1 MSARRLLTLVAAAV
15 VVALLAVWVSERS
28 RPERPAPGGRP
39 VVLEA
44 LAESLDSVNQVR
56 LARGDGIAT
65 TLQRR
70 DNGWFVAQRNYPAD
84 PGKLRSLLISL
95 AGLHTIEQ
103 KTSDPARYAT
113 LNVEDA
119 TGAQSHSMRI
129 DVVAGTRTWSLL
141 VGKPA
146 EPNGSFVRI
155 AGAAAALSVE
165 PRIDA
170 DPQPARWIQPGL
182 VDVADDRIERVS
194 VRPAG
199 SPAYR
204 LTRDKHGAPDL
215 TLNDVPPG
223 RKPASAGM
231 ADATARVL
239 ARLNVEDVKERSA
252 NPLQHPS
259 QASYRTFEGLQ
270 LDLDGYRE
278 GTNAWIRVH
287 ASVDTDTAKRFAST
301 QAAAANGPDQGK
313 AADQAK
319 AADRTKAMDQNKAA
333 DQSKAV
339 DQSKGG
345 DRAKLLEVKAP
356 DPATEAAAIN
366 ARTQAFDFQIPVYQ
380 YDQIFRPLQDLLA
393 PAAQPATAGPKER
406 K

>member
-1 MSARRLLTLVAAAV
+1 MSAQRLLTLVAAAV
-15 VVALLAVWVSERS
+15 VVAVLAVWVSERS

-44 LAESLDSVNQVR
+44 LSESLDSVNEVR
-56 LARGDGIAT
+56 LARGDGVAT

-95 AGLHTIEQ
+95 SGLHTIEQ

-129 DVVAGTRTWSLL
+129 DVVAGARTWSLL

-155 AGAAAALSVE
+155 PGTAGALSVE

-170 DPQPARWIQPGL
+170 DPQPARWILPGL
-182 VDVADDRIERVS
+182 LDVADDRIERVS

-204 LTRDKHGAPDL
+204 LTRDKRGGADL

-223 RKPASAGM
+223 RKSASAGV
-231 ADATARVL
+231 ADAAARVL
-239 ARLNVEDVKERSA
+239 ARLNVEDVKERSPG
-252 NPLQHPS
+252 PLQHAS

-270 LDLDGYRE
+270 VDLDGYRE

-287 ASVDTDTAKRFAST
+287 ASVDPHVKATKQATA
-301 QAAAANGPDQGK
+301 P
-313 AADQAK
+313 
-319 AADRTKAMDQNKAA
+319 
-333 DQSKAV
+333 
-339 DQSKGG
+339 
-345 DRAKLLEVKAP
+345 EVKAP

-380 YDQIFRPLQDLLA
+380 YDQIFRPVQDLLA
-393 PAAQPATAGPKER
+393 PLPQPATAGSQEHK
-406 K
+406 

>member
-44 LAESLDSVNQVR
+44 LAESLDSVNEVR
-56 LARGDGIAT
+56 LARGDGVAT

-84 PGKLRSLLISL
+84 SGKLRSLLINLS
-95 AGLHTIEQ
+95 GLHTIEQ
-103 KTSDPARYAT
+103 KTSDPARYAA

-146 EPNGSFVRI
+146 EPNGSFARI
-155 AGAAAALSVE
+155 PGAAAALSVE

-170 DPQPARWIQPGL
+170 DPQPARWISPGL
-182 VDVADDRIERVS
+182 VDVAADRIENVS

-199 SPAYR
+199 APAYR
-204 LTRDKHGAPDL
+204 LTRDKRGAADL
-215 TLNDVPPG
+215 TLHDVPPG
-223 RKPASAGM
+223 RKPSSPGV
-231 ADATARVL
+231 ADAAATVL
-239 ARLNVEDVKERSA
+239 SRLNIEDVKERSPA
-252 NPLQHPS
+252 PLQHAS
-259 QASYRTFEGLQ
+259 QVSYRTFEGLQ

-278 GTNAWIRVH
+278 GTTAWIRVR
-287 ASVDTDTAKRFAST
+287 ASVDADTAKRFAL
-301 QAAAANGPDQGK
+301 AK
-313 AADQAK
+313 AADQVKAPATKAPEAKTSEAK
-319 AADRTKAMDQNKAA
+319 ALEVKAA
-333 DQSKAV
+333 ESKA
-339 DQSKGG
+339 
-345 DRAKLLEVKAP
+345 AEAKAP

-380 YDQIFRPLQDLLA
+380 YDQIYRPLQDLLA
-393 PAAQPATAGPKER
+393 PVAQPKTAESEGHK
-406 K
+406 

>member
-28 RPERPAPGGRP
+28 RPERPMPGGRP

-44 LAESLDSVNQVR
+44 LAESLDSVNEVR

-70 DNGWFVAQRNYPAD
+70 DSGWVVAQRNYPAD

-95 AGLHTIEQ
+95 SGLHAIEQ
-103 KTSDPARYAT
+103 KTSDPARYAS

-155 AGAAAALSVE
+155 AGAATALSVE

-170 DPQPARWIQPGL
+170 DPQPARWILPGL
-182 VDVADDRIERVS
+182 VDVAGDRIERVS

-199 SPAYR
+199 SAAYG
-204 LTRDKHGAPDL
+204 LTRDTPGAADL
-215 TLNDVPPG
+215 TLRDVPPG
-223 RKPASAGM
+223 RKPGGPG
-231 ADATARVL
+231 RVDGAANWL
-239 ARLNVEDVKERSA
+239 ARINVEDVKERA
-252 NPLQHPS
+252 PGALQHPS

-287 ASVDTDTAKRFAST
+287 ASVDPATAKRFASSS
-301 QAAAANGPDQGK
+301 AAAAKGPDQGK
-313 AADQAK
+313 AADQGKGSDQTKK
-319 AADRTKAMDQNKAA
+319 APEA
-333 DQSKAV
+333 
-339 DQSKGG
+339 
-345 DRAKLLEVKAP
+345 KAP
-356 DPATEAAAIN
+356 DPEAEGAAIN
-366 ARTQAFDFQIPVYQ
+366 ARAQAFDFQIPVYQ

-393 PAAQPATAGPKER
+393 PLEKPATAASSEHK
-406 K
+406 